1 MAGAYEIFTEA
12 DAFWKHHKAPGKY
25 KIELVGVSKSK
36 TSKGNLFSL
45 KPQKSINE
53 INKTDLIII
62 PASLVRSYESAS
74 KNNKLFINWIEEHY
88 KKGAE
93 IASMCTGVFMLA
105 STGLLDRKT
114 CSTHWAVSEQFNLQF
129 PNIDLQTDKLITDEG
144 GIYTNGGAYSFLHL
158 IIYLV
163 EKYFDRQTAI
173 YCAKI
178 FQIDLNRSF
187 QAEFA
192 IFNGHKKHNDVVVLQ
207 AQNYFEANYKN
218 KISIEVLSEK
228 FNVGRRNFDR
238 RFVKAT
244 GLSPLDYL
252 QRVRI
257 EAAKKI
263 LENSRETV
271 NEVMY
276 DVGYNDTKAFRE
288 VFSRVTGLSPVEYK
302 SKYNKERKLSLV

>member
-1 MAGAYEIFTEA
+1 MHISILAIEEQSNLSTIACMAGAYEIFTEA

-129 PNIDLQTDKLITDEG
+129 PNIDLQTD
-144 GIYTNGGAYSFLHL
+144 
-158 IIYLV
+158 YLP
-163 EKYFDRQTAI
+163 R
-173 YCAKI
+173 
-178 FQIDLNRSF
+178 
-187 QAEFA
+187 
-192 IFNGHKKHNDVVVLQ
+192 
-207 AQNYFEANYKN
+207 
-218 KISIEVLSEK
+218 
-228 FNVGRRNFDR
+228 
-238 RFVKAT
+238 
-244 GLSPLDYL
+244 
-252 QRVRI
+252 
-257 EAAKKI
+257 
-263 LENSRETV
+263 
-271 NEVMY
+271 
-276 DVGYNDTKAFRE
+276 
-288 VFSRVTGLSPVEYK
+288 
-302 SKYNKERKLSLV
+302 

>member
-1 MAGAYEIFTEA
+1 
-12 DAFWKHHKAPGKY
+12 
-25 KIELVGVSKSK
+25 
-36 TSKGNLFSL
+36 
-45 KPQKSINE
+45 
-53 INKTDLIII
+53 LICK
-62 PASLVRSYESAS
+62 R
-74 KNNKLFINWIEEHY
+74 
-88 KKGAE
+88 
-93 IASMCTGVFMLA
+93 
-105 STGLLDRKT
+105 
-114 CSTHWAVSEQFNLQF
+114 
-129 PNIDLQTDKLITDEG
+129 
-144 GIYTNGGAYSFLHL
+144 